1 MYKGEICKKWI
12 HNVFFTCH
20 WGDQMRWAGHVAYRG
35 NEKWIQSLDQGKR
48 KLGRFRYRW
57 EDIKMDLN

>member
-1 MYKGEICKKWI
+1 
-12 HNVFFTCH
+12 
-20 WGDQMRWAGHVAYRG
+20 MRWAGHVAYRG